1 MSSFSH
7 KRTCGIVIYWQRKA
21 PPQLFRVLGVFAW
34 LTLLLPRN
42 GRIMGTDL

>member
-1 MSSFSH
+1 MSAFSH

-21 PPQLFRVLGVFAW
+21 PPQLFRVL